1 MMRFIDPIE
10 WDWPGWLPRGFVT
23 VLASEPGMGKSLLCL
38 RLAACYVMETLLP
51 DGQPYQ
57 GSRGRVVW
65 CEGEASMSLNLGR
78 AKAWGLDVTD
88 IVSPLPDPF
97 TAFRIDNGKHFN
109 LLLKLCHRTKP
120 GLVVMDSLSSLVLGG
135 PTTSGKA
142 NKVTDTIPKAL
153 YMLGELARLT
163 RTPVLLTHHLR
174 KRTSLDEGG
183 QVNLERLRGT
193 SKIGQAARVVWSMDA
208 PNVNDPEHRRLMVVK
223 NNLMPAAEPLG
234 MRIVDKGLVFGEA
247 PEVVGGGD
255 ERISLLDEA
264 ADFLRDFLGEK
275 PIPFAE
281 VLAAGLAAGH
291 SKRTLKRAKVWLGVK
306 SRRME
311 RGKAWGWYVDNN

>member
-1 MMRFIDPIE
+1 
-10 WDWPGWLPRGFVT
+10 
-23 VLASEPGMGKSLLCL
+23 
-38 RLAACYVMETLLP
+38 
-51 DGQPYQ
+51 
-57 GSRGRVVW
+57 
-65 CEGEASMSLNLGR
+65 
-78 AKAWGLDVTD
+78 
-88 IVSPLPDPF
+88 
-97 TAFRIDNGKHFN
+97 
-109 LLLKLCHRTKP
+109 
-120 GLVVMDSLSSLVLGG
+120 
-135 PTTSGKA
+135 
-142 NKVTDTIPKAL
+142 
-153 YMLGELARLT
+153 MLGELARLT
-163 RTPVLLTHHLR
+163 KTPVLLTHHLR

-234 MRIVDKGLVFGEA
+234 MRIVDKGLVFGEP

-311 RGKAWGWYVDNN
+311 GGKEWGWYVDNN